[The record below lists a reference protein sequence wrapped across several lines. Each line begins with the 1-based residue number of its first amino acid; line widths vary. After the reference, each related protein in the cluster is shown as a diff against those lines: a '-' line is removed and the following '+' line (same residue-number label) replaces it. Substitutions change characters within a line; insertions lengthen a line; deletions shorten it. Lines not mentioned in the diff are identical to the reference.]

1 MKAALLDLNNK
12 EPNKSIGYLKK
23 MLTEYDLAYQTFEVR
38 QNHELPDTSFDIY
51 ISSGGP
57 GSPFDGDASW
67 ETKYFN
73 LLDKLWKHN
82 LKYPNHKKYVFFICH
97 SFQLA
102 CRHFKV
108 GKITKRAF
116 KSFGTFPVYQTSD
129 GLTEPLFEGLQKPFW
144 IADFREWQVIEP
156 DMEEVEA
163 KHFKILALE
172 KPNTKR
178 LPRAIMAVRFSD
190 AFTGTQFHPEADAS
204 GMLAY
209 FKMDDK
215 KQAIILHHGK
225 EKYEQMIRDLTDE
238 TKIEKTFQTILPTF
252 FENVIAQHKVSKV

>member
-1 MKAALLDLNNK
+1 MKAALLDLNNN
-12 EPNKSIGYLKK
+12 EANKSIGYLKK
-23 MLTEYDLAYQTFEVR
+23 MLTEYDLPYQSFEVR

-51 ISSGGP
+51 LSSGGP
-57 GSPFDGDASW
+57 GSPFDGDAVW

-82 LKYPNHKKYVFFICH
+82 LKHPNNKKYVFFICH

-129 GLTEPLFEGLQKPFW
+129 GLAEPLFEGLQKPFW
-144 IADFREWQVIEP
+144 IADFREWQVTEP
-156 DMEEVEA
+156 DMEEMEA
-163 KHFKILALE
+163 KYFKILALE

-178 LPRAIMAVRFSD
+178 LPVQSWQFDFRMLSWERNFIPKQMQVVCWLILKWRIKNKPFYCIMARKS
-190 AFTGTQFHPEADAS
+190 
-204 GMLAY
+204 MN
-209 FKMDDK
+209 K
-215 KQAIILHHGK
+215 
-225 EKYEQMIRDLTDE
+225 
-238 TKIEKTFQTILPTF
+238 
-252 FENVIAQHKVSKV
+252 